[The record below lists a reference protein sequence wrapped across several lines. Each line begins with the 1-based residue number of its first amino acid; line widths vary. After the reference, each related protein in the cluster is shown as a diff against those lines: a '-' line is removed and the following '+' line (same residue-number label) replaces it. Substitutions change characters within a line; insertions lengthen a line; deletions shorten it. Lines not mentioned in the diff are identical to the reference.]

1 MITMYQFKKVY
12 IFIDDINDFICTNIK
27 KISNIQIIYNSH
39 DFKSEKFIK
48 IKNLCI
54 KNKIKFYILD
64 NYKLAIKNRL
74 DGIIISHNN
83 KTMKYF
89 GNPLCKKQKLEII
102 GKAHSQAEYF
112 IKVRQNCE
120 KIMLSPIFETQ
131 KYSKN
136 NILKIVK
143 FNLISSNWWLEK
155 IPLGGINTKNY
166 KKLKMTKTKYF
177 AASSMIS
184 AL

>member
-12 IFIDDINDFICTNIK
+12 IFIDDINDFICTKIK

-48 IKNLCI
+48 IKNFCI

-74 DGIIISHNN
+74 NGIIISHNN

-120 KIMLSPIFETQ
+120 KIMLSPIFKTL
-131 KYSKN
+131 KYSEN